1 MQRFDNQNLF
11 ENQYKAG
18 INLFLG
24 AGFSTSALSK
34 EGKTL
39 PVGNTLADELKK
51 NFNLKIS
58 LPLPQLSTIL
68 ENTKR
73 TEFYTFLRSRYTIS
87 EFDKKYLFLDKINP
101 KSIYTTNI
109 DNLIQEIYKLI
120 PDKYIND
127 VTYNGQSYN
136 DSSAVDFSALHGN
149 VLYEDRKMIFDT
161 ASITNAY
168 STNPKIWNQ
177 LSIDF
182 ERRITLF
189 WGYGL
194 NDTGVIQ
201 ALTSANTTPENHK
214 DKWIIV
220 RNIESDIIHYYEALG
235 FNIIVSDTLEFL
247 DYINTL
253 KDSKLI
259 KKDNVSDEIK
269 YFLNKNL
276 VPKNNIHLPVRP
288 IIEFFSGN
296 PPIWH
301 DIFSN
306 QIFKTSHYN
315 IIRNYIYDNKNLI
328 IQGAPVSGKTTLMM
342 QIALDIDENIKLIF
356 ENMQLSKAQLITK
369 ILNNKKAVIFLDN
382 FSDSLEAFNYLV
394 NFENIKLIGI
404 ERTHNF
410 SAISHLIDISKFNI
424 YNVTGLKDSDLQGI
438 YDNLPLETR
447 TSKLNTEKNKDY
459 EKDTIFEFIKKNV
472 KHNTIKD
479 RFKEVLNNLKKH
491 DHKITEFL
499 VLTAYAHRSRIPI
512 SFDMLFSYFSDEL
525 NNYNEIY
532 DLRDQLG
539 DLVKDYSGDLD
550 IDNDQDYYYPRSFH
564 IAETIIDI
572 VDHEILRN
580 VMIKALNN
588 IPNIRIPFY
597 NTYRKYAYAKNLV
610 VKAFKDW
617 EDGKDFYEQVYEMD
631 FRNPYVLQQGALY
644 LAFKKKFTLAFEWID
659 KAITQTNNRYFSIRN
674 SHAIILFDANIN
686 NQIDSFEIRKQ
697 LDNSMEILEKCFNAD
712 KRKVFHAIRY
722 AEQSIEYLNRYYDKK
737 ALTYVETAKIW
748 LRNEFKERTWDRELQ
763 NLLQKIEQIKL

>member
-1 MQRFDNQNLF
+1 MRKFDNKNLF
-11 ENQYKAG
+11 ENQYKLG

-24 AGFSTSALSK
+24 AGFSVNSFSK
-34 EGKTL
+34 ESKKL
-39 PVGNTLADELKK
+39 PVGNTLAEELKTY
-51 NFNLKIS
+51 FDLKLD
-58 LPLPQLSTIL
+58 LPLAQLSTIL

-73 TEFYTFLRSRYTIS
+73 AEFYHFLKLRYTIGN
-87 EFDKKYLFLDKINP
+87 FDKKYLNIDKLNP

-109 DNLIQEIYKLI
+109 DNLIQEIYKEI

-127 VTYNGQSYN
+127 VTYNGESYN
-136 DSSAVDFSALHGN
+136 DASAVDFSALHGN

-182 ERRITLF
+182 ERKITLF

-201 ALTSANTTPENHK
+201 ALTSANTNPGNHK

-220 RNIESDIIHYYEALG
+220 TSSESDIIYYYEALG
-235 FNIIVSDTLEFL
+235 FNIIVADTEEFL
-247 DYINTL
+247 DYISTL
-253 KDSKLI
+253 NNESGHDKDK
-259 KKDNVSDEIK
+259 VSSEIN

-276 VPKNNIHLPVRP
+276 VPKNNTNLPVRP
-288 IIEFFSGN
+288 IIEFFTGN
-296 PPIWH
+296 PPIWY

-315 IIRNYIYDNKNLI
+315 IIRNHVYDNKNVV

-342 QIALDIDENIKLIF
+342 QIAIDIDYNIKLIF
-356 ENMQLSKAQLITK
+356 ENMQLSKAELIVK
-369 ILNNKKAVIFLDN
+369 VLNNKKALIFLDN
-382 FSDSLEAFNYLV
+382 FSDSLEAFNYL
-394 NFENIKLIGI
+394 NKFENIKLVGI

-410 SAISHLIDISKFNI
+410 SAISHLIDISKLNI
-424 YNVTGLKDSDLQGI
+424 YNVTELKDTDLQGI
-438 YDNLPLETR
+438 YDNLPVGTKS
-447 TSKLNTEKNKDY
+447 SKLNKEKNKDY
-459 EKDTIFEFIKKNV
+459 EKDTIFEFIKRNV
-472 KHNTIKD
+472 KHNTIKE
-479 RFKEVLNNLKKH
+479 RFREVLENLKKH
-491 DHKITEFL
+491 DNKITEFL

-512 SFDMLFSYFSDEL
+512 SFDMLYSYFSDEL
-525 NNYNEIY
+525 TNYHEIY
-532 DLRDQLG
+532 NLRDHLD

-550 IDNDQDYYYPRSFH
+550 VDNDQDYYFPRSYH
-564 IAETIIDI
+564 IAETIIEI
-572 VDHEILRN
+572 VDQEVLKN
-580 VMIKALNN
+580 VMVKALNN

-597 NTYRKYAYAKNLV
+597 NTYRKYAYDKALV
-610 VKAFKDW
+610 IKAFRDWKDGR
-617 EDGKDFYEQVYEMD
+617 DYYENVYEMD
-631 FRNPYVLQQGALY
+631 FNNPYVLQQGALY
-644 LAFKKKFTLAFEWID
+644 LAYKKKFTLAFEWID
-659 KAITQTNNRYFSIRN
+659 KAITQTNNRFFSIRN
-674 SHAIILFDANIN
+674 SHAIILFEANIN
-686 NQIDSFEIRKQ
+686 NPNDSSDIRKQ

-737 ALTYVETAKIW
+737 AIAYVETSKIW
-748 LRNEFKERTWDRELQ
+748 LRNEFKDRSWDRELR